1 MKVPGCA
8 ALTLCMVLSSPAVL
22 SGWQDAPQQWSS
34 RAPNKA
40 DVTAAPRELNELVDA
55 QFGREFRV
63 DSRFS
68 PPLLTG
74 DLNGD
79 GIEDAVI
86 IAHAKNPMT
95 DQQALNYKVIDP
107 YDEYF
112 GTGDPKITVG
122 FGNDDPNRNE
132 YLLVIH
138 GAGASAWRAPVP
150 KAKFVVIN
158 LPFDHLGIT
167 RLAFKKKV
175 INVIAAKDAT
185 TNSVVFWTGKKYKW
199 QATQTDD

>member
-1 MKVPGCA
+1 M
-8 ALTLCMVLSSPAVL
+8 
-22 SGWQDAPQQWSS
+22 
-34 RAPNKA
+34 
-40 DVTAAPRELNELVDA
+40 DA

-63 DSRFS
+63 DSGFS

-74 DLNGD
+74 DLDGD

-86 IAHAKNPMT
+86 IAHAKNPLT
-95 DQQALNYKVIDP
+95 DQQPLNYKVIDP

-112 GTGDPKITVG
+112 GTGDPRITVG
-122 FGNDDPNRNE
+122 FGNDDPARNE

-138 GAGASAWRAPVP
+138 GAGALAWRAPVP

-167 RLAFKKKV
+167 RLALKKKV

-185 TNSVVFWTGKKYKW
+185 TNSVLFWTGKKYKW
-199 QATQTDD
+199 QASQTDD

>member
-1 MKVPGCA
+1 
-8 ALTLCMVLSSPAVL
+8 MVLAVPL
-22 SGWQDAPQQWSS
+22 GLRGWQDAAQKWSS
-34 RAPNKA
+34 RAPAKE
-40 DVTAAPRELNELVDA
+40 AAAAVPRELNELVDA

-63 DSRFS
+63 DAKFS
-68 PPLLTG
+68 PPVLTG
-74 DLNGD
+74 DLDGD
-79 GIEDAVI
+79 GVEDAVI
-86 IAHAKNPMT
+86 IAHAKNPLT
-95 DQQALNYKVIDP
+95 DQVSLGYKVIDP

-112 GTGDPKITVG
+112 GTGDPRITVG
-122 FGNDDPNRNE
+122 FGNDDPTRND

-138 GAGASAWRAPVP
+138 GAGESAWRAPHP

-185 TNSVVFWTGKKYKW
+185 TNSVVLWTGKKYQW
-199 QATQTDD
+199 RASATDD